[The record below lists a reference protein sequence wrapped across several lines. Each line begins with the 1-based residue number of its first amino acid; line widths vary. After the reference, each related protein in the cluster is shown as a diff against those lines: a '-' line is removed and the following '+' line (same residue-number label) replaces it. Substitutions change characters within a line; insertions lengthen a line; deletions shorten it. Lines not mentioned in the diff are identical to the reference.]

1 MISKLSCNCRVA
13 TRKLPARHS
22 AWQKRFPFSPVHK
35 FLLVLYIC
43 HWLILWQNVQN
54 TSARTC
60 LSQSNSVRRKAVEP
74 SLLKSPSSHNVF
86 WLGRMFF
93 VLVIQKVIVTLFFF
107 FQNVWLWDGKRH
119 KDKKVNSRVVLTF
132 IFYYCYMDR
141 QRERGRISDFLDI
154 RPFYI
159 RTDTV
164 YIWYKNWPDIRIS
177 FSHCSEDLLP
187 LVKTS
192 CHEKI

>member
-1 MISKLSCNCRVA
+1 MYKTRALEPVLARAILFDAKLVSQACWNHLRV
-13 TRKLPARHS
+13 L
-22 AWQKRFPFSPVHK
+22 
-35 FLLVLYIC
+35 
-43 HWLILWQNVQN
+43 
-54 TSARTC
+54 
-60 LSQSNSVRRKAVEP
+60 
-74 SLLKSPSSHNVF
+74 
-86 WLGRMFF
+86 MFF
-93 VLVIQKVIVTLFFF
+93 GWGECFLFLYSEGDCYVVLF